1 VLLKQRLMQNTQVFG
16 RAVACPAMTTDPT
29 IPTMY
34 AQLRRLWQHVDPQRR
49 TQFGLLFL
57 LMIATSFAEVVSIG
71 AVLPF
76 LGVLTAPEP
85 VFRHPLAQPLVK
97 YLGLV
102 EPGQLLLPLTVVFAA
117 AALFSG
123 TMRLALLWTQTRL
136 SHAIGAD
143 LSISIYRRTL
153 YQPYSVHV
161 ARNSSEVIAGIS
173 GKANGVVYFTL
184 LPFLTILSSSILLA
198 TILLALLAIEP
209 AVASAA
215 FAGFGA
221 IYAIVILLTRKRLV
235 RDGLRVSQEQNQV
248 IKALQEGMGGI
259 RDVLI
264 DGTQATYC
272 AIFRKADLSLRHANA
287 NIQIIAGSPRY
298 GIEALG
304 MVLIAG
310 LAFVLAQRSA
320 GIAGAIPVLGAL
332 ALGAQRL
339 LPALQQ
345 AYSCLT
351 SLRGGQATLA
361 DALVLLDQPLPAHVD
376 EPLPAPLPF
385 REAITFDNLSF
396 RYAPD
401 GPWVLRGLSLAIP
414 KGSRVGFIGTTG
426 SGKSTLLDI
435 VMGLLPPTEGRFA
448 VDSAPVTE
456 RNCRAWQAHI
466 AHVPQAIFLADTTI
480 AENIAFGV
488 APDRIDRERVR
499 RAAEKAQIA
508 GTIESWERKYDTLV
522 GERGVRLS
530 GGQRQRIGIARAL
543 YKQAD
548 VIVFDEATSA
558 LDNDT
563 ELAVM
568 QAIENLGDDLT
579 ILIVAHRLTT
589 LRNCDRIIELG
600 AGTVSRSGT
609 YPEIVG
615 ESA

>member
-1 VLLKQRLMQNTQVFG
+1 MQFGVLL
-16 RAVACPAMTTDPT
+16 
-29 IPTMY
+29 
-34 AQLRRLWQHVDPQRR
+34 
-49 TQFGLLFL
+49 L
-57 LMIATSFAEVVSIG
+57 LMIGASFAEVVSIG

-85 VFRHPLAQPLVK
+85 VFHHPLAQPLVRI
-97 YLGLV
+97 LGLV

-117 AALFSG
+117 TALFSG
-123 TMRLALLWTQTRL
+123 VMRLVLLWTQTRL
-136 SHAIGAD
+136 GHAIGAD
-143 LSISIYRRTL
+143 LSINIYRRTL

-184 LPFLTILSSSILLA
+184 MPILTILSSSILLA

-209 AVASAA
+209 AVASSA

-221 IYAIVILLTRKRLV
+221 IYAVVILLGKKRLA
-235 RDGLRVSQEQNQV
+235 RDSQRVSQEQNQV

-310 LAFVLAQRSA
+310 LAFLLAQRSA
-320 GIAGAIPVLGAL
+320 GIASAIPVLGAL
-332 ALGAQRL
+332 ALGAQRM

-345 AYSCLT
+345 AYSSWT
-351 SLRGGQATLA
+351 SMRGGQATLA

-385 REAITFDNLSF
+385 REAIAFDNLSF

-448 VDSAPVTE
+448 VDSEAVTE

-488 APDRIDRERVR
+488 APDRIDHDRVR
-499 RAAEKAQIA
+499 RAAAKAQIA
-508 GTIESWERKYDTLV
+508 DTIEAWDRGYDTLV

-558 LDNDT
+558 LDNET

-568 QAIENLGDDLT
+568 QAIENLGDGLT

-589 LRNCDRIIELG
+589 LRNCDRIVELSG
-600 AGTVSRSGT
+600 GTVARTGT
-609 YPEIVG
+609 YREIVG
-615 ESA
+615 APG